1 MNEYTIV
8 RYLVQA
14 KIVIKQ
20 NVWAYL
26 QACRAAMP
34 LKTTAP
40 NQTAVGHDTPVSGN
54 CYLTENGY
62 TVYMLLES

>member
-1 MNEYTIV
+1 MHEYAIV

-26 QACRAAMP
+26 QACRTAMP
-34 LKTTAP
+34 PKTTAP
-40 NQTAVGHDTPVSGN
+40 NQTAVGHTPVSGN